1 MKRPLLMFAF
11 LAIAVHT
18 MAVPREVKPT
28 QAECRANL
36 TEWSRQK
43 TEGLTI
49 AELNEHM
56 NTMFACADL
65 SKKHEKQVRGYLD
78 EFYRAHAELA
88 NRAFNFITRHGLAEQ
103 FGAEEN
109 GNGEHSTSDTAA
121 EGF

>member
-1 MKRPLLMFAF
+1 MKGILLIIAALVIATPVLAAPPEARPTL
-11 LAIAVHT
+11 IACKT
-18 MAVPREVKPT
+18 DLK
-28 QAECRANL
+28 
-36 TEWSRQK
+36 EWSQEK

-49 AELNEHM
+49 AELNKRM
-56 NTMFACADL
+56 NVMFACADL
-65 SKKHEKQVRGYLD
+65 SKKHEKQVRAYLD

-121 EGF
+121 KGF